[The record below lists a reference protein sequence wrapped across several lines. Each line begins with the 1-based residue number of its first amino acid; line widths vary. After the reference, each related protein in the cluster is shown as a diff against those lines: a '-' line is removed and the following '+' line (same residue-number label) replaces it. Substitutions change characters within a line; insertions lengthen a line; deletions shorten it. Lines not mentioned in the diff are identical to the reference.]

1 MSFRTISADSPPRP
15 KADADEA
22 KRRALAWFVFLSFF
36 ALYLLSGVDA
46 MLVFTDSMAM
56 VESATR
62 MLHDGIGPGEGQ
74 MQEKWCLGQLLIDAV
89 FVKIDELFAD
99 TPVQNFLQMR
109 IQSFI
114 PAGISAAVPT
124 LVFLTGLRLGYQRL
138 TSILAALCAGVGT
151 ITWVY
156 AQILFSETTLGL
168 LWLLVVFA
176 MLCFTQ
182 GGRARWLW
190 LAGFAGGYALITKTA
205 NAAALP
211 VLPLWLLASL
221 WDRQRDV
228 SSNVRALL
236 KPMAAL
242 CVPIVAFAALNL
254 WYNYA
259 RFGGFLSSGYTA
271 ERDGASGGFTTPLLV
286 GLFGLVL
293 SPGKGFFFYS
303 PVALLGLFGIGS
315 FVRRHRLMGLAL
327 LGIIAAVVLV
337 HARWWA
343 WHGDWAWG
351 PRFMVPLAPL
361 FGLFSLSPISRML
374 SGAGRQRSL
383 RLLLTAALLSVS
395 IGIQVLGLAFDP
407 GRFIDIASGQ
417 CRILKGGT
425 YFREGSFPLLD
436 DGFIPHFVPHFSPI
450 SGHYWMLRAA
460 LVSHEA
466 RRSRILHNPPWRK
479 LNPLWVP
486 RDADSINTKLE
497 QWWFH
502 LEDADPTLRPVAR
515 TWLAALWLLFAVALV
530 MVVRRLQ
537 PAASEARRSS
547 EAGVA

>member
-1 MSFRTISADSPPRP
+1 MSFRTISADAPARL
-15 KADADEA
+15 EA
-22 KRRALAWFVFLSFF
+22 GKRRALAWCVFLSFF
-36 ALYLLSGVDA
+36 ALYLLSSVDA

-56 VESATR
+56 VESARR
-62 MLHDGIGPGEGQ
+62 MLHAGIGPGEGQ
-74 MQEKWCLGQLLIDAV
+74 MHEKWCLGQLLIDALIV
-89 FVKIDELFAD
+89 TIDELFAD
-99 TPVQNFLQMR
+99 TPVQNFLQVR
-109 IQSFI
+109 IQSFV

-124 LVFLTGLRLGYQRL
+124 LVFLTGLQLGYQRL

-156 AQILFSETTLGL
+156 SQILFSETTLGL
-168 LWLLVVFA
+168 LWLVVVYA
-176 MLCFTQ
+176 MVCFTE
-182 GGRARWLW
+182 GGRASWLW
-190 LAGFAGGYALITKTA
+190 LAGIAGGYALITKTA

-221 WDRQRDV
+221 WNRQRDV
-228 SSNVRALL
+228 LSNARALL

-242 CVPIVAFAALNL
+242 CFPIVAFAALNL

-259 RFGGFLSSGYTA
+259 RFGGLLSSGYTA
-271 ERDGASGGFTTPLLV
+271 ERDGESGGFTTPLLV

-303 PVALLGLFGIGS
+303 PIALLGLFGIGS
-315 FVRRHRLMGLAL
+315 FVRRHRLLALSL

-361 FGLFSLSPISRML
+361 FTLFTLAPISRML
-374 SGAGRQRSL
+374 SAAGPQRSL
-383 RLLLTAALLSVS
+383 RLLLTAALLGLS
-395 IGIQVLGLAFDP
+395 IGIQALGLAFDP
-407 GRFIDIASGQ
+407 GRFIDVASGQ
-417 CRILKGGT
+417 CRILQGGT
-425 YFREGSFPLLD
+425 YFREGEFPLLD

-450 SGHYWMLRAA
+450 SGHFWMLRAE
-460 LVSHEA
+460 LVGDKA

-479 LNPLWVP
+479 LNRLWVP
-486 RDADSINTKLE
+486 RAPNRINTKLDL
-497 QWWFH
+497 WWFD
-502 LEDADPTLRPVAR
+502 LAAADAELRPVAR
-515 TWLAALWLLFAVALV
+515 TWLAALWLLLAGAAT
-530 MVVRRLQ
+530 MVVRRVQ
-537 PAASEARRSS
+537 PAASEARRRS